1 MIVTE
6 IKTNTATIRI
16 HDEFYS
22 QQVEGELS
30 HLNKIITDSYKRRNF
45 LESENKTV
53 EIRLNP

>member
-6 IKTNTATIRI
+6 IKTNAATIRI

-53 EIRLNP
+53 ENRLIP

>member
-16 HDEFYS
+16 HDECYS
-22 QQVEGELS
+22 HRVEGELS
-30 HLNKIITDSYKRRNF
+30 HLNKIIADSHKRRNF

-53 EIRLNP
+53 ESRVIP